1 MENKKTKGISLF
13 ALLAII
19 ISGAIGGGVFN
30 LANDLANG
38 STPGGVM
45 ISWLFIGFGIFMLVL
60 SFNRLI
66 TIRPKLSGVSDYAR
80 EG

>member
-45 ISWLFIGFGIFMLVL
+45 III
-60 SFNRLI
+60 
-66 TIRPKLSGVSDYAR
+66 SDR
-80 EG
+80 KSVV

>member
-45 ISWLFIGFGIFMLVL
+45 ISWLFIGFGIWVL
-60 SFNRLI
+60 LFTTFYTVRYENFKTYIRQI
-66 TIRPKLSGVSDYAR
+66 TSD
-80 EG
+80 

>member
-30 LANDLANG
+30 LANDLTNG

-45 ISWLFIGFGIFMLVL
+45 ISWLFIGF
-60 SFNRLI
+60 
-66 TIRPKLSGVSDYAR
+66 
-80 EG
+80 